1 MTNPLIRALNRITQ
15 QEARMDD
22 EANDRREGYCDGIG
36 DHAPQSERSR
46 DYADAWLDGKD
57 DARRLSAL
65 ATPAQNG

>member
-1 MTNPLIRALNRITQ
+1 MTNPLIRTLQSITQ

-22 EANDRREGYCDGIG
+22 EANDRREGYCDGIS
-36 DHAPQSERSR
+36 DHAPQTGR
-46 DYADAWLDGKD
+46 DASYANAWLDGKD